1 MLKTFF
7 QPGVDEEG
15 KFNLDK
21 PNEYYSLFAGE
32 NIQTRKKVKQLDK
45 LKIVTYNG
53 DQYLTKEGQHPVI
66 L

>member
-15 KFNLDK
+15 KFNLDN

-32 NIQTRKKVKQLDK
+32 NIQTRKKVKQQD
-45 LKIVTYNG
+45 I
-53 DQYLTKEGQHPVI
+53 
-66 L
+66 

>member
-32 NIQTRKKVKQLDK
+32 NMQTRKKVKQQD
-45 LKIVTYNG
+45 N
-53 DQYLTKEGQHPVI
+53 
-66 L
+66 